1 MSPNNTLS
9 SVHLSQ
15 VTDELVLQLGEKS
28 TGLPSRRIL
37 VVGGGVTGLTVSTN
51 LISMK
56 YARADRCL
64 QTAWALLDAGY
75 AVTVVSEKWA
85 NSVERIT
92 SQIAGAL

>member
-1 MSPNNTLS
+1 MSPNNILS

-28 TGLPSRRIL
+28 STQPSRRIL
-37 VVGGGVTGLTVSTN
+37 VVGGGVTGLTVSITQILQN
-51 LISMK
+51 LFVLISF
-56 YARADRCL
+56 

-85 NSVERIT
+85 NSVDRIT